1 MTDLTRRRAL
11 ALALLP
17 FLVACGDRWW
27 PNHPRMLRYP
37 DGVAAYDA
45 VHAVLGQYGYIVRVD
60 DPERLYVQ
68 AIAKVDSQQ
77 GDPDKMS
84 FISFQG
90 YQDGSLMI
98 TAHGRHV
105 KEEKNVVHRK
115 LHAELEQLAN
125 ALGATGQRM
134 Q

>member
-1 MTDLTRRRAL
+1 
-11 ALALLP
+11 
-17 FLVACGDRWW
+17 
-27 PNHPRMLRYP
+27 MLHYQ
-37 DGVAAYDA
+37 DGIAAYEA
-45 VHAVLGQYGYIVRVD
+45 LHVILQHHGYIVRVD

-68 AIAKVDSQQ
+68 VIAKVDGQK

-105 KEEKNVVHRK
+105 KEEKGVVHRK

-125 ALGATGQRM
+125 ALAATGQRAR
-134 Q
+134 